1 MSQKLSRLMLAVA
14 ALLLA
19 LATALGAVA
28 SHALYGVLTADAL
41 ASFATAV
48 DYQFFHSLGL
58 LAIAVHADRRPQARS
73 LLVAALALLAGI
85 VLFCGGLYASSL
97 DGPDWIGS
105 LAPVG
110 GISLMAGW
118 VVVALG
124 AIWSFIKDD

>member
-19 LATALGAVA
+19 SATALGAIA
-28 SHALYGVLTADAL
+28 SHALDGALTPDAL

-58 LAIAVHADRRPQARS
+58 IAIAIHAERHPQARS

-85 VLFCGGLYASSL
+85 VLFCGGVYTSSL
-97 DGPDWIGS
+97 DGPGWIAN

-110 GISLMAGW
+110 GISLMMGW
-118 VVVALG
+118 VIVAIG
-124 AIWSFIKDD
+124 AVWSFIRDD